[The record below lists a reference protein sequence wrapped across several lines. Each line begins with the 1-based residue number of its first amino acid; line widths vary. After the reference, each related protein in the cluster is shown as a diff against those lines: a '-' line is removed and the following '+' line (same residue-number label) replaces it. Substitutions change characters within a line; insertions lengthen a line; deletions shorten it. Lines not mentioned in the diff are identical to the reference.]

1 MQKKGA
7 LGDTLVQR
15 GACLASRFKFSQQL
29 CLAVF
34 KVYAELKAEAARSYL
49 GVLWWLI
56 EPVLYLGA
64 YYILFV
70 LVLRRGDLGFV
81 PAFLCGVV
89 IWKWF
94 DSGVKNGGVALIA
107 NSQLMQQVYVPK
119 YIFVLSAVASSTF
132 RFFCVF
138 CVLCL
143 FLFFYGVDFYMTWF
157 WVLLIFIVQFFLIYS
172 LSLLLSAI
180 LPFVPDLRV
189 VIDNGM
195 VLFFFMSGIFF
206 DIRSVHEPI
215 KTYLMINPMAALIEA
230 YRDSLLRGL
239 EPDFFRLASI
249 MAFSFST
256 LLLGLFLLHRWDKKY
271 GKVRF

>member
-1 MQKKGA
+1 M
-7 LGDTLVQR
+7 
-15 GACLASRFKFSQQL
+15 ASRFKFSQQL

-49 GVLWWLI
+49 GILWWLI

-64 YYILFV
+64 YYVLFV

-94 DSGVKNGGVALIA
+94 DSGIKNGGIALIA

-143 FLFFYGVDFYMTWF
+143 FLFFYGVDFHMTWF
-157 WVLLIFIVQFFLIYS
+157 WVLSIFIVQFFLIYS

-180 LPFVPDLRV
+180 LPFVPDLKV
-189 VIDNGM
+189 VIDNAM
-195 VLFFFMSGIFF
+195 VMLFFISGIFF
-206 DIRSVHEPI
+206 DIRLVHEPI

-239 EPDFFRLASI
+239 EPDFVCLASI